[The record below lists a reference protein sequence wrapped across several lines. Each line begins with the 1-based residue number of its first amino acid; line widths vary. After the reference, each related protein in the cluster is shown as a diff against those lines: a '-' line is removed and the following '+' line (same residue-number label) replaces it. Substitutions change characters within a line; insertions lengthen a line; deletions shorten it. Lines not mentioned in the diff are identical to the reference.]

1 MSLRSTI
8 DAAREEAKGVAA
20 DRSVSKEKP
29 EEKKAGD
36 KPTYDPMN
44 LGKRT
49 AANAKPASEA
59 GASVRTGSGKSKANL
74 ATMSKEQKKAEKQ
87 RRREEEDIRTRAYDI
102 ALRSNKDYKKTERV
116 WWVLLGIGFAMTIL
130 SLILAYAFP
139 TEASSTDSV
148 QGILAIASL
157 VLAYV
162 FIIGGFVYDL
172 VKRRPFRKAA
182 ERKVQGMTDKKLAEL
197 FEADRQ
203 RRIADEED
211 RAAKKGKSK

>member
-1 MSLRSTI
+1 
-8 DAAREEAKGVAA
+8 
-20 DRSVSKEKP
+20 
-29 EEKKAGD
+29 
-36 KPTYDPMN
+36 MN

-49 AANAKPASEA
+49 AANAKPVSEA

-102 ALRSNKDYKKTERV
+102 ALRSNPDYKRTERV

-130 SLILAYAFP
+130 SLVMAYAFP
-139 TEASSTDSV
+139 AEASSTDSM

-203 RRIADEED
+203 RRIADEEA

>member
-8 DAAREEAKGVAA
+8 DAAREEAKEVAA

-49 AANAKPASEA
+49 AANAKPVSEA
-59 GASVRTGSGKSKANL
+59 GASVRTGSGKSKANI

-102 ALRSNKDYKKTERV
+102 ALRSNPDYKRTERV
-116 WWVLLGIGFAMTIL
+116 WWCIVFFAGT
-130 SLILAYAFP
+130 
-139 TEASSTDSV
+139 V
-148 QGILAIASL
+148 QLDIYQCKFG
-157 VLAYV
+157 
-162 FIIGGFVYDL
+162 
-172 VKRRPFRKAA
+172 
-182 ERKVQGMTDKKLAEL
+182 
-197 FEADRQ
+197 
-203 RRIADEED
+203 
-211 RAAKKGKSK
+211 AKKYEFWRVC

>member
-8 DAAREEAKGVAA
+8 DAAREEAKEVAA

-36 KPTYDPMN
+36 KPAYDPMN

-49 AANAKPASEA
+49 AANAKPVSEA
-59 GASVRTGSGKSKANL
+59 GASVRTGSGKSKANI

-102 ALRSNKDYKKTERV
+102 ALRSNPDYKRTERV

-130 SLILAYAFP
+130 SLVMAYAFP
-139 TEASSTDSV
+139 AKASSTDSM

-172 VKRRPFRKAA
+172 VKRRPYRKAA
-182 ERKVQGMTDKKLAEL
+182 ERKIQGMTDKKLAEL

-203 RRIADEED
+203 RRIADEEA

>member
-8 DAAREEAKGVAA
+8 DAAREEAKEVAA
-20 DRSVSKEKP
+20 DRSVPKEKADD
-29 EEKKAGD
+29 KKASA
-36 KPTYDPMN
+36 KTEYDPMN

-49 AANAKPASEA
+49 AANAKPVSEA
-59 GASVRTGSGKSKANL
+59 GASVRTSSGSSKASL

-87 RRREEEDIRTRAYDI
+87 RRREEEDLRTRAYDI
-102 ALRSNKDYKKTERV
+102 VLRANPDYKKTDRM

-130 SLILAYAFP
+130 SLVMAYAFP
-139 TEASSTDSV
+139 AEANSTDST
-148 QGILAIASL
+148 QGILAVVSL

-162 FIIGGFVYDL
+162 FIIGAFVYDL

-197 FEADRQ
+197 FEAERQ
-203 RRIADEED
+203 RRIADEAAREAKK
-211 RAAKKGKSK
+211 AAKK